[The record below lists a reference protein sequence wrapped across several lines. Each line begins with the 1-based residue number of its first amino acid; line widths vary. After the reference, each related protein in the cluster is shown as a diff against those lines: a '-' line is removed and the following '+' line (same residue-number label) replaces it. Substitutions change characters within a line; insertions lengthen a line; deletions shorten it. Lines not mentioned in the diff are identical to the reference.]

1 MTRNREKQV
10 IYLGMAINIFLIVT
24 KLAGGLLA
32 SSLSL
37 IADGIHSM
45 SDLVTDFIVLWGLSL
60 AAKPADRGHPYG
72 HGKLET
78 LASLLVAVLLF
89 FVSFGII
96 RKAFFCLMHGPVPL
110 TDGRLVAAIAFLSI
124 IGKEY
129 VYRKTIS
136 LGKKLHSPA
145 LQANA
150 WHHRSD
156 ALSSLVVLLGAAA
169 TWRGWGYGDPA
180 AGLIVGLM
188 IAGVAFRLTRKDL
201 NQLLESAVS
210 PAIRQEIEN
219 AINHFP
225 DIISWHHLRAR
236 QVGREIFLDFHILV
250 DGNMSVAD
258 SHELAHRLEKFLKES
273 LNYPLNIIIHIEPG
287 AGNQPH

>member
-10 IYLGMAINIFLIVT
+10 IYLGMAINVFLIVI
-24 KLAGGLLA
+24 KLAGGLLG

-37 IADGIHSM
+37 VADGIHSF
-45 SDLVTDFIVLWGLSL
+45 SDLITDFIILWGLSL

-89 FVSFGII
+89 IVSFGII
-96 RKAFFCLMHGPVPL
+96 RKAFFCLAHGPAL
-110 TDGRLVAAIAFLSI
+110 LANGHLVAAIAFLSI

-129 VYRKTIS
+129 AYRKTIS

-156 ALSSLVVLLGAAA
+156 ALSSLVVLLGGAA
-169 TWRGWGYGDPA
+169 TWRGWHYGDPA

-188 IAGVAFRLTRKDL
+188 IAYVAFRLTRKDL

-210 PAIRQEIEN
+210 PAIQQEIEN
-219 AINHFP
+219 AINRFP
-225 DIISWHHLRAR
+225 DPISWHHLRTR
-236 QVGREIFLDFHILV
+236 QVGREIFLDFHLLV
-250 DGNMSVAD
+250 DGSMSVAD
-258 SHELAHRLEKFLKES
+258 SHALAHRLEKFLTDTLS
-273 LNYPLNIIIHIEPG
+273 YPVNIIIHIEPKE
-287 AGNQPH
+287 Q